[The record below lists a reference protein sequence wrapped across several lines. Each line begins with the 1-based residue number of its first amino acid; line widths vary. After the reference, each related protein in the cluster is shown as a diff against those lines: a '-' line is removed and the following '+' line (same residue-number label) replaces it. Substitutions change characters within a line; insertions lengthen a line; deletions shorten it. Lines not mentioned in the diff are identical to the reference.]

1 MFERIFQGGSNSGGP
16 VRHKGLRRVLEIIL
30 DNLSRFLLSSLLC
43 FLSLVPGAL
52 AVLRALSGSSFLLL
66 LAAGFAGGL
75 LFGPAYGA
83 MSDGMLY
90 AVRGVPGNWWRKYR
104 RTWRRDWRGNMI
116 PGGIM
121 GLFGALLAYEGIL
134 LGAAPDFLPVSV
146 YVCTGIAVAVAMA
159 ISTYFWPQRVFSD
172 LKNRQIFKNSRLMI
186 LMHPM
191 TALKALLVQMLYW
204 ALLVIGFPYS
214 AIALPLLGFWFPEL
228 LGLLV
233 VYPQLNE
240 DFKIEERLGGED
252 MA

>member
-1 MFERIFQGGSNSGGP
+1 MFERTFQGGSSSGGP
-16 VRHKGLRRVLEIIL
+16 IRRKGVGRVLEIIL

-52 AVLRALSGSSFLLL
+52 AVLWTLSGSSFLAL

-90 AVRGVPGNWWRKYR
+90 AVRGIPGNWWRKYR
-104 RTWRRDWRGNMI
+104 RAWRRDWKGNLI

-121 GLFGALLAYEGIL
+121 GLLGALLAYEGIVL
-134 LGAAPDFLPVSV
+134 WTEPSFLPTSL
-146 YVCTGIAVAVAMA
+146 YVCTGVCAAVAIAVY
-159 ISTYFWPQRVFSD
+159 TYFWPQRVFSD

-191 TALKALLVQMLYW
+191 TALKALLVQLLYW
-204 ALLVIGFPYS
+204 AVLVIGFPYS
-214 AIALPLLGFWFPEL
+214 VIALPLLGFWFPEL